1 MAIHRIKR
9 FSSDIEND
17 KSQKK
22 EPDPKDGLGKDLVKM
37 GIATGG
43 TIYGVKK
50 GRDLLNDI
58 LANKSD
64 SIKNKYDKKENKELF
79 KKLKR
84 IAKKQK
90 TAVIKANFGRYT
102 SPINEN
108 ERKKILDELKE
119 TKKIRKKIK
128 EDKKL
133 VSDYIN
139 EFGKTKRADIIK
151 DVKKDNKNGDKIT
164 KEYINE
170 LKNRLNSIDSIRTTN
185 RASTLAHELG
195 HSKYY
200 NNRSNGFGEKIHKL
214 SRMIGENNIINP
226 ASVGLGFGSGLNSYI
241 KKAQGKK
248 EGKLSK
254 ATPYLTAIGLKA
266 PTLIKE
272 GMASYEGY
280 RKLKDL
286 GASKEFLKNYKKD
299 LGNSFGTHATG
310 ILTDM
315 GNALIAR
322 QLGKLAGRGIH
333 KIHNYAKKRKNKNKN
348 KEED

>member
-17 KSQKK
+17 ESQKK
-22 EPDPKDGLGKDLVKM
+22 ELDPKDGLGKDLVKM

-64 SIKNKYDKKENKELF
+64 SIKFNKYDKKENKELF

-90 TAVIKANFGRYT
+90 TAVIMANFGRYT

-119 TKKIRKKIK
+119 TKKIRKKVK

-139 EFGKTKRADIIK
+139 EFGKTRRADIIK
-151 DVKKDNKNGDKIT
+151 DIKKDNKNGDKIT

-170 LKNRLNSIDSIRTTN
+170 LKNRLNSIDSIRTPN

-200 NNRSNGFGEKIHKL
+200 NNRSNGFGRKIHKL
-214 SRMIGENNIINP
+214 SHITDDMKNTAIISS
-226 ASVGLGFGSGLNSYI
+226 SVASGLNSYLD
-241 KKAQGKK
+241 KVQGKK
-248 EGKLSK
+248 ESK
-254 ATPYLTAIGLKA
+254 VSKYMPIISSVAMET
-266 PTLIKE
+266 PTLLSE
-272 GMASYEGY
+272 ACASYEGY

-286 GASKEFLKNYKKD
+286 GASNEFLKNYKKD
-299 LGNSFGTHATG
+299 LGYAFGTYATG
-310 ILTDM
+310 ILT
-315 GNALIAR
+315 GIGKGYVAR
-322 QLGKLAGRGIH
+322 QAGKLLGRGSH
-333 KIHNYAKKRKNKNKN
+333 ALSKYYRNKNKN